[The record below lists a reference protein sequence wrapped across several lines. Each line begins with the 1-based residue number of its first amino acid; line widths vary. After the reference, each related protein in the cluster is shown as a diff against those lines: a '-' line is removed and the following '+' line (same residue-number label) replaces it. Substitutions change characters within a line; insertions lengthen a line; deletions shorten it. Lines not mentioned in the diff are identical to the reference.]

1 MPKVIP
7 DTTLF
12 AAKRGF
18 VRTFS
23 QSLATS
29 LVIPAGVTF
38 AFTQDAL
45 LAAAVGVGGML
56 VGATVN
62 GAQSYF
68 DIISK
73 GVPDEY
79 QVEEPERRGKYAA
92 D

>member
-29 LVIPAGVTF
+29 LVIPAGLTL
-38 AFTQDAL
+38 AFTHDAL
-45 LAAAVGVGGML
+45 LTVAVGAPNEL
-56 VGATVN
+56 
-62 GAQSYF
+62 SF
-68 DIISK
+68 SK
-73 GVPDEY
+73 
-79 QVEEPERRGKYAA
+79 R
-92 D
+92 

>member
-29 LVIPAGVTF
+29 LVIPAGLTL
-38 AFTQDAL
+38 AFTHDAL
-45 LAAAVGVGGML
+45 LAVAVGAPNEL
-56 VGATVN
+56 
-62 GAQSYF
+62 SF
-68 DIISK
+68 SK
-73 GVPDEY
+73 G
-79 QVEEPERRGKYAA
+79 
-92 D
+92 

>member
-7 DTTLF
+7 DATMF

-29 LVIPAGVTF
+29 LVIPAGLTL
-38 AFTQDAL
+38 AFTHDAL
-45 LAAAVGVGGML
+45 LTVAVGAASML
-56 VGATVN
+56 AGAAVN

-79 QVEEPERRGKYAA
+79 QVDEPERRGKYAA

>member
-29 LVIPAGVTF
+29 LVIPAGLTL
-38 AFTQDAL
+38 AFTHDAL
-45 LAAAVGVGGML
+45 LAAAVGVAGML
-56 VGATVN
+56 VGAGVN

-79 QVEEPERRGKYAA
+79 QVDEPERRGKYAA